1 VNFEI
6 NSVLPSL
13 LLVFVEKVLT
23 CLFTP
28 PLGNFQHDRSED
40 TCLHQVVAQ
49 EDLRQHTQE
58 SRAARCL
65 NKAIVHSLHL
75 ESTNKQHTKHVQ
87 SSIY

>member
-28 PLGNFQHDRSED
+28 PPSRQLS
-40 TCLHQVVAQ
+40 VV
-49 EDLRQHTQE
+49 
-58 SRAARCL
+58 
-65 NKAIVHSLHL
+65 L
-75 ESTNKQHTKHVQ
+75 ES
-87 SSIY
+87 IGRE